1 MGMTT
6 RECARASGPLAV
18 VGRAMRASRADEKL
32 AGIIESDY
40 EYPLDSTSTSTL
52 ALALIQQTRMGDDAR
67 WRAYVDALPRAVDAL
82 LAWTDEELEVLQ
94 GSALRER
101 AVSRRALVR
110 REYDA
115 LFPAMGRACPEM
127 FGDVDEEFFR
137 WAYATV
143 LARAYWLPDLS
154 CMALLPGLDL
164 YNSARD
170 AEKCVV
176 EALGREETDDDD
188 DGDENETFDD
198 ERETQITL
206 RAGVGGV
213 VAGEEIFHD
222 YADHASGGALL
233 EFRFVYH
240 GERARGIG
248 SHALDV
254 SLTSAYETAEEK
266 ARAFLDGVFERF
278 GVRKSLTYE
287 ISNVSGVYKDALRGL
302 ECVSEECWRAAR
314 ALTLDPDR
322 PAPDTLDVA
331 VNAAH
336 AARAR
341 ALLLDVCRTRR
352 DRYRA
357 TTIEEDEALLR
368 DALDGGHERRR
379 EAMALEVRVGEK
391 LLLDDVID
399 ALTREDTES
408 SFTRY

>member
-1 MGMTT
+1 
-6 RECARASGPLAV
+6 
-18 VGRAMRASRADEKL
+18 MRASRADEKL

-115 LFPAMGRACPEM
+115 LFPAMGRACPEV

-188 DGDENETFDD
+188 GDENETFDD

-233 EFRFVYH
+233 EFGFVYH

-266 ARAFLDGVFERF
+266 TRAFLDGVFERF

-331 VNAAH
+331 VNAALAYVDACRDVLAGAPDKKKDLRH
-336 AARAR
+336 A
-341 ALLLDVCRTRR
+341 R
-352 DRYRA
+352 DRLALVARQAQPRVREFAYRGHA
-357 TTIEEDEALLR
+357 PVSGNCNTLLR
-368 DALDGGHERRR
+368 TAGHDDA
-379 EAMALEVRVGEK
+379 AA
-391 LLLDDVID
+391 
-399 ALTREDTES
+399 
-408 SFTRY
+408 